1 MTPKKNIISSYD
13 RTSDNIIKILL
24 HLYQKVINNKWKIW
38 FSFKRDFLIPFNQTN
53 LGFIWSFIMP
63 LVPISAYSMLAYIK
77 VFKTSE
83 DMPFLVYIVVG
94 LTIWMF
100 MANIISTIM
109 NSIEKEKAILNKLH
123 YPFIALIASN
133 LGQVAFDTLLRF
145 TLAIIV
151 LKYYGYD
158 LSLLLLYLPLFI
170 IPLTLLCVGLGMI
183 FMIINEIYKDTKNII
198 NIFLRYGLFLSSVIF
213 PLPSGGVIEKVNL
226 FNPFNTYVV
235 TIRELVVNSHVV
247 NPTLFMITSLFSIF
261 IFMLGCWLLYS
272 MENRIRGYL

>member
-1 MTPKKNIISSYD
+1 
-13 RTSDNIIKILL
+13 
-24 HLYQKVINNKWKIW
+24 
-38 FSFKRDFLIPFNQTN
+38 
-53 LGFIWSFIMP
+53 
-63 LVPISAYSMLAYIK
+63 MLAYIK

-183 FMIINEIYKDTKNII
+183 FMIINEIYKDTKNI
-198 NIFLRYGLFLSSVIF
+198 
-213 PLPSGGVIEKVNL
+213 
-226 FNPFNTYVV
+226 
-235 TIRELVVNSHVV
+235 
-247 NPTLFMITSLFSIF
+247 
-261 IFMLGCWLLYS
+261 
-272 MENRIRGYL
+272 